1 MIPAAVRPP
10 SEPLELA
17 LSSSRAL
24 LNASRL
30 ECASLLTRARKR
42 AARYREEAKERGY
55 RAGLERGFT
64 ESSTRCAEALESL
77 GALYARTIDAAQRD
91 VALVAYRIVEEL
103 IDTHLREDPELITRW
118 ISRAMEHLKTHQG
131 MTLRYHP
138 RYHETLVRIATHL
151 PSGISTSIDTNL
163 KELDFAIDTNVGAV
177 TFSWRELLRPLK
189 PTHPTEGSL

>member
-10 SEPLELA
+10 SEPVELA
-17 LSSSRAL
+17 LSSSRAV

-30 ECASLLTRARKR
+30 ECASLLARARKR
-42 AARYREEAKERGY
+42 AARYREKAKERGY
-55 RAGLERGFT
+55 RTGLERGFT
-64 ESSTRCAEALESL
+64 ESSARCTEAIESL
-77 GALYARTIDAAQRD
+77 GALYARTIDAAHRD
-91 VALVAYRIVEEL
+91 AALVAHRIVEEL

-138 RYHETLVRIATHL
+138 RYHETLGHSATHI
-151 PSGISTSIDTNL
+151 PSGMTISMDPTL

-189 PTHPTEGSL
+189 PSHPTEVSL